1 VKFRNLVAPLAA
13 AIALALPVAGFGVEP
28 ELNIPNFNHL
38 KLRATESVDVTLDG
52 FLMRI
57 ARKFA
62 AHAASESGDA
72 AGDEAA
78 SMLKDIKSVRVRN
91 FTFDSDNA
99 YSMADIDSVRKQL
112 KAPGWSALVQVHRR
126 DDENVDVYV
135 CLEDDKVKGLA
146 VIASEP
152 REFTIVNIVGS
163 IDLDKIDRLEG
174 EFGIPRLGEDK
185 MGEDKMSEIE

>member
-1 VKFRNLVAPLAA
+1 MKFRRLAA
-13 AIALALPVAGFGVEP
+13 ALAATTALALPVAGFGVEP
-28 ELNIPNFNHL
+28 ELNIPNFSHL
-38 KLRATESVDVTLDG
+38 RLKATDSVDVTLDG
-52 FLMRI
+52 FLMRV

-62 AHAASESGDA
+62 ASH
-72 AGDEAA
+72 AGDEAHVEA
-78 SMLKDIKSVRVRN
+78 LSLLQDIKSVRVRN

-99 YSMADIDSVRKQL
+99 YSKADIDSVRQQL

-126 DDENVDVYV
+126 NDEDVDVYV

-163 IDLDKIDRLEG
+163 IDLDKISQLEG
-174 EFGIPRLGEDK
+174 EFGIP
-185 MGEDKMSEIE
+185 KMSENE

>member
-1 VKFRNLVAPLAA
+1 MADTQIRSPPVKFRALSAAFAA
-13 AIALALPVAGFGVEP
+13 ATALALPVAGFGVEP
-28 ELNIPNFNHL
+28 ELNIPNFSHL
-38 KLRATESVDVTLDG
+38 KLKATESVDVTLDG

-57 ARKFA
+57 ARKIA
-62 AHAASESGDA
+62 ASHAA
-72 AGDEAA
+72 DEAQDDA
-78 SMLKDIKSVRVRN
+78 ISLLQDIKSVRVRN
-91 FTFDSDNA
+91 FSFDSDNA

-126 DDENVDVYV
+126 DNEDVDVYV

-163 IDLDKIDRLEG
+163 IDLDKISQLEG
-174 EFGIPRLGEDK
+174 EFGIPS
-185 MGEDKMSEIE
+185 MSESE

>member
-1 VKFRNLVAPLAA
+1 MTLRSLAA
-13 AIALALPVAGFGVEP
+13 ALAATTALALPVAGFGVEP
-28 ELNIPNFNHL
+28 ELDLPNFSHL
-38 KLRATESVDVTLDG
+38 KLKATESVDVTLDG

-62 AHAASESGDA
+62 ARHAADE
-72 AGDEAA
+72 AGDEAL

-91 FTFDSDNA
+91 FTFDTDNA

-126 DDENVDVYV
+126 DDEDVDVYV
-135 CLEDDKVKGLA
+135 CLENDKVKGLA

-163 IDLDKIDRLEG
+163 IDLDKIGQLEG
-174 EFGIPRLGEDK
+174 EFGIP
-185 MGEDKMSEIE
+185 KMSEKE